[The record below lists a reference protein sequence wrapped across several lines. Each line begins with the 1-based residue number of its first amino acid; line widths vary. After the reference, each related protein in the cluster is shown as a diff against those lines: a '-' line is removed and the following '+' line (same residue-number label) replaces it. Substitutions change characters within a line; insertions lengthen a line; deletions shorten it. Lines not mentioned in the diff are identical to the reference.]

1 MRMDSRIEQLLDKY
15 WKCETSLEEEKELRA
30 YFNESVVPDELKE
43 TSLLFKYFEEQKKQT
58 VNEIG
63 FNQKIKAKTTVVKSG
78 RIIKMIFTS
87 AKIAAGVVV
96 LLAAS
101 YLVRDEIRKSYP
113 EEIVDTYSDPQLAF
127 EETKKAL
134 MMISKTFG
142 KAKEEAGKIK
152 VFNEAEQII
161 QEGTGKEHS
170 TEKVDI

>member
-1 MRMDSRIEQLLDKY
+1 MDSRIEQLLDKY
-15 WKCETSLEEEKELRA
+15 WKCETTLEEEREIRTF
-30 YFNESVVPDELKE
+30 FNAEAIPDELKE

-58 VNEIG
+58 VNE
-63 FNQKIKAKTTVVKSG
+63 VVFDSKVRASTRAERKG
-78 RIIKMIFTS
+78 RVIKMVFTS

-101 YLVRDEIRKSYP
+101 FLVRQEIRKSYP

-142 KAKEEAGKIK
+142 KAKEETEKIK
-152 VFNEAEQII
+152 VFSEAEQVI
-161 QEGTGKEHS
+161 QRGVINDDSHKQA
-170 TEKVDI
+170 DI